1 MNEGKQ
7 TDVSEAI
14 RDAATQYAFN
24 RWRSLR
30 LHGSTYLFALAG
42 ATLILVGIGV
52 GHSNRHDAKTWQSVL
67 FMASMP
73 CYAAS
78 LWMMYKKCP
87 RGDRWGAVR
96 EQSLGAHLDAGVAAE
111 QPTFRDQRWWFLPLA
126 FVVASGALFG
136 VMWLTL
142 PSSSRFDLEAVLTV
156 CIVSL
161 ICAGGCVWHM
171 RRWLGGDWRG
181 FIRERSIRVQQD
193 AGVVV
198 EEPTF
203 REPKWWFWPLAFI
216 VTPAYV
222 LGVLS
227 FSMQSPQRFQPLVLA
242 GGLTLLGLVILSARD
257 KHARSYW
264 RPVHFIAWGL
274 YWCYALA
281 VAGGLPLPFA
291 DVTRPWRSSA
301 WAIRILVPLVLFT
314 IIQIVVC
321 EVYSR
326 RQFRRLQRLVDET
339 PPIEGADETD

>member
-1 MNEGKQ
+1 
-7 TDVSEAI
+7 
-14 RDAATQYAFN
+14 
-24 RWRSLR
+24 
-30 LHGSTYLFALAG
+30 
-42 ATLILVGIGV
+42 
-52 GHSNRHDAKTWQSVL
+52 
-67 FMASMP
+67 
-73 CYAAS
+73 
-78 LWMMYKKCP
+78 MMYKKCP

-142 PSSSRFDLEAVLTV
+142 PSSSRFAREAVLMV

-171 RRWLGGDWRG
+171 RRWLVEVDLGGG
-181 FIRERSIRVQQD
+181 M
-193 AGVVV
+193 
-198 EEPTF
+198 
-203 REPKWWFWPLAFI
+203 
-216 VTPAYV
+216 V
-222 LGVLS
+222 LGVMS
-227 FSMQSPQRFQPLVLA
+227 FSLQSPQRFQPLVFA
-242 GGLTLLGLVILSARD
+242 GGLTLLGLVLRSARD